1 MKDGLEHLPV
11 AEQAKARLQLA
22 PEAAAKTD
30 EEKKKNK

>member
-11 AEQAKARLQLA
+11 TEQAKARLQLA

-30 EEKKKNK
+30 EALKAKK